1 MSPSDI
7 FAWNMCWQNF
17 IYNYVGYCDLR
28 SENWKIRSD
37 LLTHSCLIIPYQ
49 YKILRVVTLEGMV
62 FNQKLTLSLILV
74 RSGLGNQ
81 ASHQATF
88 ENEDRTALEKYLR
101 TRSNRK
107 NTTICNTMPSAV
119 KRLSFALLMQQF
131 AQVAMF
137 DPVQL
142 HSSMYL

>member
-1 MSPSDI
+1 
-7 FAWNMCWQNF
+7 
-17 IYNYVGYCDLR
+17 
-28 SENWKIRSD
+28 
-37 LLTHSCLIIPYQ
+37 
-49 YKILRVVTLEGMV
+49 MV

-81 ASHQATF
+81 ASHQVTF

>member
-1 MSPSDI
+1 
-7 FAWNMCWQNF
+7 
-17 IYNYVGYCDLR
+17 
-28 SENWKIRSD
+28 
-37 LLTHSCLIIPYQ
+37 
-49 YKILRVVTLEGMV
+49 MV

-142 HSSMYL
+142 HSSMYLQNDAKYAWSTSVLRKLIAAKPL